1 MLDGFLG
8 RAMHWCVLA
17 LRLLDHFTND
27 RLSSNNCICLREF
40 LSARTILLDPHQ
52 PQTLFQHTNPQ
63 LPCCRLLLSCTMS
76 SRSAGAEGMEAMQ
89 QLAVIAVMVL
99 LSGQLLGQQTP
110 DTAPAASK
118 NPWEYNLTVDGYIIP
133 RRSTIFLDELIAFL
147 ISMPM
152 AVHRGS

>member
-1 MLDGFLG
+1 
-8 RAMHWCVLA
+8 
-17 LRLLDHFTND
+17 
-27 RLSSNNCICLREF
+27 
-40 LSARTILLDPHQ
+40 
-52 PQTLFQHTNPQ
+52 
-63 LPCCRLLLSCTMS
+63 
-76 SRSAGAEGMEAMQ
+76 MQ